1 MKGQEYGIEQFRVT
15 EEPFYQE
22 VNGEIGLFSVG
33 ANKNSCDAK
42 RADRLRENPVRAVY
56 GP

>member
-1 MKGQEYGIEQFRVT
+1 MKGQEFGIEQFRVT

-33 ANKNSCDAK
+33 AKNKIPVMLK
-42 RADRLRENPVRAVY
+42 GPRENPVRPVY

>member
-22 VNGEIGLFSVG
+22 VNGEIGLFSN
-33 ANKNSCDAK
+33 A
-42 RADRLRENPVRAVY
+42 R
-56 GP
+56 